1 MRKYRNRA
9 ALLAALI
16 ILLAAVLPCGA
27 LAAKTGTVKGGWLIL
42 RASPS
47 FSGKIISSYPSGT
60 VVTITGPRPFFPGS
74 ILSQMYSTAPFRTN
88 ITPTKDVLFQ
98 RLK

>member
-1 MRKYRNRA
+1 MTA
-9 ALLAALI
+9 TAWQMPMISASGI
-16 ILLAAVLPCGA
+16 CIL
-27 LAAKTGTVKGGWLIL
+27 
-42 RASPS
+42 
-47 FSGKIISSYPSGT
+47 
-60 VVTITGPRPFFPGS
+60 PRPFFPGS